1 MTKPKKTQFLNA
13 YHQKRSARLVKAIA
27 AQPPMSREE
36 VIAQVEMLKRQK
48 DDFLRQNVVQTDPVT
63 GQIEWSMWS
72 KAPGVSGSLGHGVHY
87 HDSAREPDDTVV
99 AFIRGFG
106 WQRSFATVQGFYIQP
121 DAITS
126 AEVIADLKQRIEALV
141 AAREQHYRPETWITD
156 RICARGNC

>member
-87 HDSAREPDDTVV
+87 HDMARDPDDTVV

-106 WQRSFATVQGFYIQP
+106 WLRGATIKGYYIRP

-126 AEVIADLKQRIEALV
+126 SAVIAELKQKIEALV

-156 RICARGNC
+156 HICAAGNC

>member
-1 MTKPKKTQFLNA
+1 MNQSMN
-13 YHQKRSARLVKAIA
+13 Q
-27 AQPPMSREE
+27 
-36 VIAQVEMLKRQK
+36 QK
-48 DDFLRQNVVQTDPVT
+48 DNFLRQNVVQTDPVT

-72 KAPGVSGSLGHGVHY
+72 KAPGVSGSLGHGIHY

-106 WQRSFATVQGFYIQP
+106 WLRGVTVKGYYIRP

-126 AEVIADLKQRIEALV
+126 LAVIAELKQKIEALV